1 MACVLPVLMQH
12 HHIANGKGMPGKI
25 CRVVYIELGIN
36 IFKAHALPQFSG
48 IDQSV
53 ILSGNRDTFHFKIIH
68 RHKTNISCFLRIF
81 KLIDAKPSLITI

>member
-12 HHIANGKGMPGKI
+12 NHIADGKGMSGII
-25 CRVVYIELGIN
+25 CRVVYVELGKN
-36 IFKAHALPQFSG
+36 IFKAHALPQFFG

-68 RHKTNISCFLRIF
+68 RHKTDIPCFLRIF
-81 KLIDAKPSLITI
+81 KLVDAKPSLITI